1 MKLKTKTKTNL
12 TTSPNVLSVV
22 CLKFFVLNFEMFPA
36 LTQLQ
41 MLYSLCL
48 KKMVLCWDFSL
59 SSGAT
64 FLLICDAL
72 FFFPVPQLLRIK
84 MSLQWFRSA
93 RFYSFVNLPGKAFVL
108 GPGYSLCGCKVLLKV
123 NVRSLWADGD
133 SCFKSLSTA
142 NTQKLSEWFLL
153 KQRSGRP
160 NVWILRRDLELVKAD
175 LSPEKGTSALASS
188 LEGRGDS
195 GCRPL

>member
-1 MKLKTKTKTNL
+1 MSYLW
-12 TTSPNVLSVV
+12 
-22 CLKFFVLNFEMFPA
+22 FAWNF
-36 LTQLQ
+36 
-41 MLYSLCL
+41 
-48 KKMVLCWDFSL
+48 L
-59 SSGAT
+59 SSILKCS
-64 FLLICDAL
+64 LLWPNYRCSIHFVWRKWFYAEIFHSL
-72 FFFPVPQLLRIK
+72 VEPHFFWFVMLFFFFPVPQLLRIK

-142 NTQKLSEWFLL
+142 NTQKLSGWFLL

>member
-1 MKLKTKTKTNL
+1 
-12 TTSPNVLSVV
+12 
-22 CLKFFVLNFEMFPA
+22 
-36 LTQLQ
+36 
-41 MLYSLCL
+41 
-48 KKMVLCWDFSL
+48 MVLCWDFSL
-59 SSGAT
+59 SSRAT

-84 MSLQWFRSA
+84 MSLQWFWTA
-93 RFYSFVNLPGKAFVL
+93 RFYSFVNLPGEAFVL

-133 SCFKSLSTA
+133 SCFKRLSTA
-142 NTQKLSEWFLL
+142 NTQKLPGWFLL

-195 GCRPL
+195 GPNFVDPCNLACRFPWAKGQLPLALALFSVQWNSLLYLQWFWG